1 MYFQALEFRVYIYH
15 NERVEKMSGDNNDT
29 IITNIQIIIVVFI
42 QYKINI
48 LCDPG
53 PQNQS

>member
-29 IITNIQIIIVVFI
+29 IITNIQLLLL
-42 QYKINI
+42 YLYNI
-48 LCDPG
+48 K
-53 PQNQS
+53 